1 MTSSTPRTDTT
12 ELKERHTVHAS
23 ASADDDP
30 LPAVESS
37 SNQDRLL
44 PPLPPADRGKAA
56 WLFLAGSFLVEALVW
71 GFPYSFGIFQAY
83 YASDALFVADASR
96 IAVIGTAATGIL
108 YLALPFTIAV
118 YNRWPRAEGILPW
131 VGLLVM
137 ALGLALASFSRTVT
151 QLIATQGVLYALGG
165 TLLYAPTIIYL
176 DQWFIQKKGLALG
189 MMWCVFYCERQRHFW
204 NIVLIEYRAG
214 SSASGIVVPFIMN
227 VALSAYTFR
236 TVLRAWCV
244 VFIILIPPLLFFVKP
259 RLPTSQNVGPTRNL
273 DWRFLSD
280 RQFWLFSLAN
290 CVQGLGFFVPGIYL
304 PIYAASLGASTT
316 AATATVALL
325 SAAQVVGRIG
335 AGVLSDRTDV
345 TIVMLLASGGA
356 AVAVLLG
363 WGLATSVPALCVASL
378 AYGLFGGGFSTAYSG
393 IIRDVQVRQQ
403 EADSSLIF
411 GLLVGGRGVGAV
423 VSGLLSGVLIDGGQ
437 WRSAKF
443 GYGSQYGPLI
453 VFTGVTAIVGGI
465 PILRRKLKLW

>member
-1 MTSSTPRTDTT
+1 MSSSTPRPDAI
-12 ELKERHTVHAS
+12 ELKERHTVHAGKTGD
-23 ASADDDP
+23 AP
-30 LPAVESS
+30 PTLESS
-37 SNQDRLL
+37 GTQDRLL
-44 PPLPPADRGKAA
+44 PSLPSADRGRAA

-83 YASDALFVADASR
+83 YASDALFAVDASR

-108 YLALPFTIAV
+108 YLALPFAIAV
-118 YNRWPRAEGILPW
+118 YNRWSRAEGFVPW
-131 VGLLVM
+131 IGLFVM
-137 ALGLALASFSRTVT
+137 ALGLALASFAHTVT

-176 DQWFIQKKGLALG
+176 DQWFIQRKGLALG
-189 MMWCVFYCERQRHFW
+189 IMWYVLSPYQRHLQH
-204 NIVLIEYRAG
+204 IVLTDHRAG

-227 VALSAYTFR
+227 AALSTYTFR

-244 VFIILIPPLLFFVKP
+244 AFVVLIPPLLFFVKP
-259 RLPTSQNVGPTRNL
+259 RLPPSQNVGPTRNL
-273 DWRFLSD
+273 NWQFLSD

-356 AVAVLLG
+356 AIAVLLG
-363 WGLATSVPALCVASL
+363 WGLATSVPALCIASL

-423 VSGLLSGVLIDGGQ
+423 VSGVLSGVLINGDQ